1 MVTVESLE
9 TTGKHKEGKKMYR
22 DPPPCTW
29 RWLRLLLRC
38 IFHQFSSHRID
49 TITPASGYY
58 LLSCSFV
65 RDTVLRALYV
75 SVYVYRYYCSH
86 FIAHEIEAQRG
97 AGPPTC
103 LLLVCS
109 GAQAGTQE
117 V

>member
-1 MVTVESLE
+1 M
-9 TTGKHKEGKKMYR
+9 
-22 DPPPCTW
+22 
-29 RWLRLLLRC
+29 
-38 IFHQFSSHRID
+38 
-49 TITPASGYY
+49 
-58 LLSCSFV
+58 

-86 FIAHEIEAQRG
+86 FIAHEIEEQRG